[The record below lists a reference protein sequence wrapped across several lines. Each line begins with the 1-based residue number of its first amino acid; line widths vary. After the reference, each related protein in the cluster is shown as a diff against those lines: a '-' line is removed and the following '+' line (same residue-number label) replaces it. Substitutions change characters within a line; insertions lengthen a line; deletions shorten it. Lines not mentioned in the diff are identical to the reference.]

1 MNGSRKFIKNV
12 HCYLLIIPEIVLLV
26 QIAILREG
34 ICLKNIIPL
43 QRGLLFL
50 PLILGNPWLGSSTL
64 RFIRKY
70 VIVIRFEIINDKN
83 QSFDLL
89 DHHSKSYFPTYKRK
103 KSELPLFLY
112 RSQERCYYVLT

>member
-103 KSELPLFLY
+103 IRAATVSL
-112 RSQERCYYVLT
+112 S